1 LINTLKGSL
10 KMKNRSHKVIKKRRL
25 TNRTF
30 VLQVER
36 DGLAFEPGQH
46 LNIGLPD
53 DRQQREYSVYSSVND
68 NYLEILVHAIPAGH
82 VSSRLCALSAR
93 DHVLVSGP
101 HGRFTL
107 DQVILSNH
115 PLYLIATGTGIAP
128 FHCFSRSLPQLDYHI
143 LHGVRGPSDC
153 YDCSVYPKHRYTAC
167 FSQSSRGG
175 FSGRVTDYLESHPI
189 DLAGHYYLCG
199 NSDMIYSVFSIL
211 TQAGVS
217 REQIHTEV
225 YF

>member
-1 LINTLKGSL
+1 
-10 KMKNRSHKVIKKRRL
+10 MKNRSHKVIKKRRL
-25 TNRTF
+25 TDRTF

-36 DGLAFEPGQH
+36 YDLAFEPGQH

-68 NYLEILVHAIPAGH
+68 DYLEILVQAIPTGH
-82 VSSRLCALSAR
+82 VSSRLCQLSEG

-107 DQVILSNH
+107 DQTILRNH

-128 FHCFSRSLPQLDYHI
+128 FHCFARSLPQLDYHI
-143 LHGVRGPSDC
+143 LHGVRDPAEC
-153 YDCSVYPKHRYTAC
+153 YECSTYPKFRYTAC
-167 FSQSSRGG
+167 VSQSSAGD
-175 FSGRVTDYLESHPI
+175 FSGRVTDYLKGHPI
-189 DLAGHYYLCG
+189 DLTGRYYLCG

-211 TQAGVS
+211 TQAGVP
-217 REQIHTEV
+217 REQIFTEV